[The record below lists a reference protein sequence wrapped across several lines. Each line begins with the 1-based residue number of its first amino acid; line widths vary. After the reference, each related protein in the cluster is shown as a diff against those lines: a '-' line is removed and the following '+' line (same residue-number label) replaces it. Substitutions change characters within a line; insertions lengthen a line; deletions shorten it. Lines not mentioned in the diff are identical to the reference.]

1 MKITGWAAV
10 FNSRSVDLG
19 GFVEIIDPG
28 AFRETLTTADVRLLV
43 NHDGNGLPLA
53 RTKSGTLRL
62 FVDRKGLKFDAELP
76 STEAGRSAW
85 EAVRRG
91 DVDGMSFGFSVVRDS
106 WQRSG
111 GEVVRTLLEV
121 SLAEVSLVGWPAYLA
136 TKAVAVPEQ
145 QPAPSPAQ
153 RATPQAD
160 PLDLQ
165 WRRLRL
171 AKARC
176 N

>member
-19 GFVEIIDPG
+19 GFVEMIEPG
-28 AFRETLTTADVRLLV
+28 AFSQTLKSGDVRLLI

-62 FVDRKGLKFDAELP
+62 HEDRRGLKFDAVLP
-76 STEAGRSAW
+76 DTEAGRSAW

-91 DVDGMSFGFSVVRDS
+91 DVDGMSFGFNVIRDS
-106 WQRSG
+106 WQQAG
-111 GEVVRTLLEV
+111 GEVLRTLREV
-121 SLAEVSLVGWPAYLA
+121 SLAEVSLVGWPAYPG
-136 TKAVAVPEQ
+136 TTAVAVPQ
-145 QPAPSPAQ
+145 QAEAQ

-165 WRRLRL
+165 WRRLRV